1 MPILSSHDRFLN
13 AYDHLYKSG
22 SIKSKQDLA
31 RLMGREYNGVV
42 NACNGRKPAF
52 NETFLADFARTFG
65 ISLRWLIDGAGEM
78 LAPKKEAPATPLSL
92 PGYDATVQ
100 ALVDI
105 IAKKDEQ
112 IDRLIALLE
121 RQNPSLIPYERDNQS
136 PLTLA
141 AEPSKKSKS

>member
-1 MPILSSHDRFLN
+1 MPILSQHARFLEAFDFLKN
-13 AYDHLYKSG
+13 KG
-22 SIKSKQDLA
+22 TFKSKAELA
-31 RLMGREYNGVV
+31 RLMGRDYSGIAV
-42 NACNGRKPAF
+42 ACNGRKPQF
-52 NETFLADFARTFG
+52 NETFLAEFARTFG

-78 LAPKKEAPATPLSL
+78 LAPKKEAPAAPLSL

-121 RQNPSLIPYERDNQS
+121 RQNPSLIPYERDSQS

-141 AEPSKKSKS
+141 AENGKS

>member
-1 MPILSSHDRFLN
+1 MPILSSHARFLN
-13 AYDHLYKSG
+13 AYDYLYKSG
-22 SIKSKQDLA
+22 RIKNKQDLA
-31 RLMGREYNGVV
+31 RIMNRGYKGVV
-42 NACNGRKPAF
+42 SACNGSEREF
-52 NETFLADFARTFG
+52 NRSFLSDFARTFG

-78 LAPKKEAPATPLSL
+78 LAPKQQAPAAPLNL

-121 RQNPSLIPYERDNQS
+121 RQNPSLIPYERDTKS

-141 AEPSKKSKS
+141 ADNGKS